1 MLTSTPKKAV
11 SSEASLIKC
20 LICAES
26 LENNQ
31 RIAVF
36 GRSQW
41 DLSGTISKIL
51 GGELQPTCKGSQYV
65 CKKKC
70 FPRLIK
76 VEKMMSSLKTLQDE
90 LREEVSQKNA
100 VRVKRGLSE
109 EVSVAPSFEAARNVK
124 SPMKSINKT
133 LFPSNARETPTR
145 FPSAVQIIGYQTV
158 RPSVP
163 VVVRAFPNC
172 VNTWHHNFFPAGT
185 CSRQDIPVF
194 PTQMNR
200 PCQAN
205 KDTRPKGNAAEN
217 PSVQVSELFLL
228 PYQVQYILC
237 S

>member
-41 DLSGTISKIL
+41 DLRGTISSIL

-100 VRVKRGLSE
+100 VRIKRGLSE

-124 SPMKSINKT
+124 STMKSINKT
-133 LFPSNARETPTR
+133 LFPSNATP
-145 FPSAVQIIGYQTV
+145 AVQIIGYQTV

-172 VNTWHHNFFPAGT
+172 VNTWHHNFFPTGT
-185 CSRQDIPVF
+185 SSRQDIPVL
-194 PTQMNR
+194 PTQTNR
-200 PCQAN
+200 TCQAN
-205 KDTRPKGNAAEN
+205 NETQPKGNAAEN
-217 PSVQVSELFLL
+217 PRVQVSELFFLL
-228 PYQVQYILC
+228 CQVQYILF